1 MRPMPHPRTFRVTEG
16 VYCVMRRSYFTCSYL
31 VVTPGDGVVA
41 VDAGMKSSGRDM
53 LHALRE
59 IGRTPKDVSAILLT
73 HWHNDHT
80 AGACE
85 LAEASGASV
94 FYHQSEA
101 DYLTRRTAS
110 HGLKRVLSNV
120 VPETGPFV
128 LFKGLLEN
136 APARGVAATRH
147 VADGDV
153 VAGGFEVVETPGHTA
168 GHVSFFYRPGRVLF
182 AGDALAVI
190 AGKLR
195 FMARPVTEDLDAA
208 RRSML
213 KLLDLPA
220 DHVCPGHREPL
231 ADRAAPERERM
242 RQYVLSGGK
251 WPLFG

>member
-1 MRPMPHPRTFRVTEG
+1 MPHPRTFRVTGG

-31 VVTPGDGVVA
+31 VVAEGVGVVA

-53 LHALRE
+53 LYALRE
-59 IGRTPKDVSAILLT
+59 IGKTPRDVKLILLT

-85 LAEASGASV
+85 LAEASGAEV

-101 DYLTRRTAS
+101 DNLTRRSAS
-110 HGLKRVLSNV
+110 LGIRRAVSNL

-136 APARGVAATRH
+136 APKRGVRATRH
-147 VADGDV
+147 VKGGD
-153 VAGGFEVVETPGHTA
+153 ALPGGFEVVDTPGHTA
-168 GHVSFFYRPGRVLF
+168 GHVSYFYRPGGVLF

-190 AGKLR
+190 AGRLR
-195 FMARPVTEDLDAA
+195 FMARPVTEDLAAA
-208 RRSML
+208 RQSML
-213 KLLDLPA
+213 RLLDLPV

-231 ADRAAPERERM
+231 PDRARPECERM
-242 RQYVLSGGK
+242 RQYLLAGGK

>member
-1 MRPMPHPRTFRVTEG
+1 MPHARTFRVTDG

-31 VVTPGDGVVA
+31 VVTPDAGVVA

-53 LHALRE
+53 LYALGE
-59 IGRTPKDVSAILLT
+59 IGKAPADVRAILLT

-85 LAEASGASV
+85 LAEASRAEV
-94 FYHQSEA
+94 FYHRAEA
-101 DYLTRRTAS
+101 GNLTRTSAS
-110 HGLKRVLSNV
+110 LGVRRALSNL

-136 APARGVAATRH
+136 APARGVEATRH
-147 VADGDV
+147 VKDGDV

-168 GHVSFFYRPGRVLF
+168 GHVSYFYRPGSVLF

-190 AGKLR
+190 AGRLR
-195 FMARPVTEDLDAA
+195 FMARPVTEDLGAA

-213 KLLDLPA
+213 RLLDLPA

-231 ADRAAPERERM
+231 ADHARPERERM
-242 RQYVLSGGK
+242 RQYILDGGK